1 MATIIGTP
9 GNDTLIGT
17 PGNDNLI
24 GDSGDDNLIGD
35 SGDDYLRG
43 GPGNDYLR
51 GGPGNDI
58 LLGDAGNDILLGDAG
73 NDTLTGGAGNDTL
86 TGGAGN
92 DQFQFLSR
100 GNEGIDTITDF
111 TLGDKLVF
119 SASGFGGG
127 LTVGTLPASRFVLG
141 SSATNASQ
149 RFIYNNGNLFF
160 DVDGSGSAGKQQI
173 AILSGS
179 PTLTSQSFQIIA

>member
-9 GNDTLIGT
+9 RNDTLIGT

-35 SGDDYLRG
+35 SGDDYLTG

-51 GGPGNDI
+51 GGPGKDI
-58 LLGDAGNDILLGDAG
+58 LLGDAGNDILIGD
-73 NDTLTGGAGNDTL
+73 AGNDTL

-160 DVDGSGSAGKQQI
+160 DVDGSGSAGRQQI

>member
-1 MATIIGTP
+1 MANYIGGS
-9 GNDTLIGT
+9 GNDILAG
-17 PGNDNLI
+17 GA
-24 GDSGDDNLIGD
+24 
-35 SGDDYLRG
+35 GDDYLAGSG
-43 GPGNDYLR
+43 GDDFLAGN
-51 GGPGNDI
+51 
-58 LLGDAGNDILLGDAG
+58 AGNDILLGGAG
-73 NDTLTGGAGNDTL
+73 NDTLRGGAGNDTL

-119 SASGFGGG
+119 LAGGFGGG
-127 LTVGTLPASRFVLG
+127 LTAGTLSASRFVLG

-160 DVDGSGSAGKQQI
+160 DVDGNGSAGQQLI
-173 AILSGS
+173 ANLSGS
-179 PTLTSQSFQIIA
+179 PTLTSQSFQIL